1 MQFMNCRKTNKDS
14 GSAFAT
20 KNSEG
25 GTSSCPDL
33 KEEEEEEEEEEA
45 KKKNGL
51 PILSSGQSTPH

>member
-33 KEEEEEEEEEEA
+33 KEEEEEEA

>member
-33 KEEEEEEEEEEA
+33 KEEEEEA